1 MSDIVLYLCKAMRGE
16 FHLLFFVPSLV
27 LLHRDSHPDK
37 FPVPGNFLSKD
48 VILAVSP

>member
-16 FHLLFFVPSLV
+16 FHLLFLCHLLYCFIEIPIPTSSL
-27 LLHRDSHPDK
+27 L
-37 FPVPGNFLSKD
+37 PGNFLSED